1 MYNNF
6 LYLHNCIKSIC
17 VVHAGELS
25 RCRPVTLASHRI
37 MTMESIVLSH
47 LHILDLLQ
55 MAYRA
60 GVGVDEAIVYLLFH
74 LESPGSTVKVRF
86 SFALLFTSPVLST
99 SSSNHCCG
107 RRWRRLV
114 WTKGGGRGRCS
125 LLSPFLCTLSS
136 LQLQLKLLFTCRSSP
151 MTQPLSAVY
160 QRGTGRN
167 PEESSRN
174 LWTGVSRTSCFL
186 APTRLRSLWLIFR
199 EPCTHKRTVVNIHNS
214 DMEIVDSLP
223 GCSHE
228 Q

>member
-1 MYNNF
+1 MCQGRGVTFNTSFCVVTSIKNHILFASVYNNF

-17 VVHAGELS
+17 VVHPGELS
-25 RCRPVTLASHRI
+25 RCRPVTLTSHLI

-47 LHILDLLQ
+47 LHI
-55 MAYRA
+55 
-60 GVGVDEAIVYLLFH
+60 
-74 LESPGSTVKVRF
+74 
-86 SFALLFTSPVLST
+86 
-99 SSSNHCCG
+99 
-107 RRWRRLV
+107 
-114 WTKGGGRGRCS
+114 RGRCS

-186 APTRLRSLWLIFR
+186 APTRLRSLWLIFT
-199 EPCTHKRTVVNIHNS
+199 EPCTHTHTHGC
-214 DMEIVDSLP
+214 EHPQLGHGDSGLIT
-223 GCSHE
+223 CLFT
-228 Q
+228 

>member
-17 VVHAGELS
+17 VVHPGELS
-25 RCRPVTLASHRI
+25 RCRPVTLTSHLI

-74 LESPGSTVKVRF
+74 LESPGNTVKVMF

-114 WTKGGGRGRCS
+114 WTKGGAGDDAVS
-125 LLSPFLCTLSS
+125 FPLSS
-136 LQLQLKLLFTCRSSP
+136 APSPLFSYNSNFCLP
-151 MTQPLSAVY
+151 AEV
-160 QRGTGRN
+160 
-167 PEESSRN
+167 
-174 LWTGVSRTSCFL
+174 
-186 APTRLRSLWLIFR
+186 LR
-199 EPCTHKRTVVNIHNS
+199 
-214 DMEIVDSLP
+214 
-223 GCSHE
+223 
-228 Q
+228 